1 MKRKNMISMVT
12 SLALVG
18 VVAVGGT
25 LALLTS
31 QSNDVTNTF
40 TVGADYPL
48 NALKVR
54 EHDVT
59 QLATGAWDSR
69 DGDNWKVDS
78 TGAYEGIQYT
88 NLVGGTT
95 VDKDP
100 QFVLAEDSPKS
111 WITCYIDGLNELRN
125 YVTVSGVTGKDV
137 DDENTT
143 GLKGD
148 WYRYDPSGKTFA
160 EKYVLVESKDD
171 IQDGAWY
178 IFSEKVTGQGTELNN
193 DSITDPIFTQLTVN
207 PDVAKNNA
215 AASSGAQLADGSITV
230 MGVAVQV
237 VNDELTNEQAWDQV
251 MATAAEAVASQG

>member
-40 TVGADYPL
+40 TVGADYPAE
-48 NALKVR
+48 ALKVR

-59 QLATGAWDSR
+59 QLATGAWNSEEGND
-69 DGDNWKVDS
+69 WKVNGS
-78 TGAYEGIQYT
+78 TNAYEGIQYT

-100 QFVLAEDSPKS
+100 QFVLAEGSPKS
-111 WITCYIDGLNELRN
+111 WITCYIDGLNELRD
-125 YVTVSGVTGKDV
+125 YVTVSGVETEGLTGH
-137 DDENTT
+137 
-143 GLKGD
+143 
-148 WYRYDPSGKTFA
+148 WYRYNPEGETFTD
-160 EKYVLVESKDD
+160 KYILVDGADD
-171 IQDGAWY
+171 IQDEAWY
-178 IFSEKVTGQGTELNN
+178 IFSEKVTGQGTGLTNA
-193 DSITDPIFTQLTVN
+193 SITDPIFTELTVD

-215 AASSGAQLADGSITV
+215 AASSGTQLADGSITV

-251 MATAAEAVASQG
+251 ITTAAEAVDSQG